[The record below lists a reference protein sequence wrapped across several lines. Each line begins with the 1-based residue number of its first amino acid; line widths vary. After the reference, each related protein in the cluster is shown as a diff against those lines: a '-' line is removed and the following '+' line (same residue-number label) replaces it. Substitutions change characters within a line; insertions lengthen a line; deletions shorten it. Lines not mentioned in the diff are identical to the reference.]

1 MTPAE
6 LREAVARAL
15 YDKMEGPV
23 ANQDF
28 ARQCR
33 QWDLAQSL
41 AEAAIAVVLE
51 AAAGVAT
58 SFLVGDPKNG
68 IPLRNP
74 MAHEIADRIRALK
87 GTTDD

>member
-1 MTPAE
+1 MTM
-6 LREAVARAL
+6 REIVARAL
-15 YDKMEGPV
+15 CVRGGFDPDQMMPNDGPRWRYYLDG
-23 ANQDF
+23 AD
-28 ARQCR
+28 
-33 QWDLAQSL
+33 
-41 AEAAIAVVLE
+41 AAIAVVLE

-87 GTTDD
+87 GNTNDT